1 MKKIYIIIPIII
13 VITTIIYFN
22 YNSNDSTKFK
32 KEYEQINGKETE
44 DGKKT
49 RSIKIPKNNKIVY
62 KTEDDIVN
70 MINNKE
76 TFVVYFG
83 FAKCPWCRS
92 VVPTLL
98 EVVKDRN
105 IDKIYYVDIENIRD
119 KIEVDNNKLIKT
131 TKGTTGYNKLV
142 KLLNPVLSKY
152 TVTDK
157 NGIELDTKE
166 KRIYAPN
173 VVVVVN
179 GKPKKLETGISEKL
193 TDPYMKLTKE
203 IKKDTYN
210 KFDCILKCI
219 SQNNT
224 CNKNMCVK

>member
-98 EVVKDRN
+98 EVVKD
-105 IDKIYYVDIENIRD
+105 K
-119 KIEVDNNKLIKT
+119 
-131 TKGTTGYNKLV
+131 
-142 KLLNPVLSKY
+142 
-152 TVTDK
+152 
-157 NGIELDTKE
+157 
-166 KRIYAPN
+166 
-173 VVVVVN
+173 
-179 GKPKKLETGISEKL
+179 
-193 TDPYMKLTKE
+193 
-203 IKKDTYN
+203 
-210 KFDCILKCI
+210 
-219 SQNNT
+219 
-224 CNKNMCVK
+224 